1 LGGERKLL
9 PPISSLQLCDLGE
22 ILGLGQFLCQVEAG
36 DYIPLGEINHCS
48 IERCEL
54 RAVYGDVKPDR
65 TLTPGEKTRRHA
77 IAVRGTQLK
86 GRVHPSSLMKEINMP
101 TEAEIEAKF
110 WKVLKSDRT
119 MMLGLPSKASSPSIF
134 FLRVQA
140 G

>member
-1 LGGERKLL
+1 
-9 PPISSLQLCDLGE
+9 
-22 ILGLGQFLCQVEAG
+22 
-36 DYIPLGEINHCS
+36 
-48 IERCEL
+48 
-54 RAVYGDVKPDR
+54 
-65 TLTPGEKTRRHA
+65 
-77 IAVRGTQLK
+77 
-86 GRVHPSSLMKEINMP
+86 MKEINMP